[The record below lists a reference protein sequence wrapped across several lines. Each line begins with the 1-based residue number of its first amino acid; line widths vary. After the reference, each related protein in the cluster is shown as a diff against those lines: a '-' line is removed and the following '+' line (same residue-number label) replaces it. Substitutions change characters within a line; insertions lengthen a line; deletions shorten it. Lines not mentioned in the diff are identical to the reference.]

1 LNNYFPTKDFSY
13 LKICEPSFLPT
24 QVPDE
29 PFYEI
34 EKIKKVSEIFYFEN
48 MHNIITEQF
57 QHLLNQIIP
66 TESFKKMKCIKL
78 SEFWTLQL
86 RNSNINWGSD
96 IKRIESVI
104 SIPIGSSSCERGF
117 SIMNYVKNKRSNL
130 VLKNLENLVRVKIN
144 GPKSLPE
151 FDAPYYALEWSKS
164 HFRTDDE
171 RKTRG
176 KIERIFHSYF

>member
-57 QHLLNQIIP
+57 QHLLNQIIS
-66 TESFKKMKCIKL
+66 TKSFKKKVHQIIRVL
-78 SEFWTLQL
+78 
-86 RNSNINWGSD
+86 D
-96 IKRIESVI
+96 ITVEK
-104 SIPIGSSSCERGF
+104 F
-117 SIMNYVKNKRSNL
+117 
-130 VLKNLENLVRVKIN
+130 
-144 GPKSLPE
+144 
-151 FDAPYYALEWSKS
+151 
-164 HFRTDDE
+164 
-171 RKTRG
+171 
-176 KIERIFHSYF
+176 